1 MSSTWEYFK
10 FRVAEDD
17 INRSFAHCVLCL
29 ESGQKK
35 RGTIKYCGGTTNLTN
50 HLKSWH
56 KTEFKLVTEN
66 QVVSKLVQELE
77 IDSHG

>member
-1 MSSTWEYFK
+1 M
-10 FRVAEDD
+10 
-17 INRSFAHCVLCL
+17 